1 MKQGNIYSQDKKN
14 SITTAQT
21 QITNASS
28 QYSSLQQ
35 DFQSPSSNQSLSQ
48 KQKSQN
54 NIIKLPL
61 INSPNNK
68 PSLNLKQASS
78 TQAEQNVFKTSYDS
92 KIKIL
97 VKDPNKPSNELIQKS
112 GISLK
117 NVQKLQ
123 ESSSNLQA
131 RTKSKSNPSQAI
143 NTIQQ
148 QQNQQAY
155 ESKSLNLNQMNLQKL
170 NTNPQHKYQNEK
182 LAAKDKQI
190 KQSPQDYSKGL
201 NQVSQKQ
208 QEQIG
213 KSQNQVDQ
221 NFDDLTIPKRGFNQ
235 KNQKNEIEKKQIQL
249 NSQLSQNTQKSKKLS
264 QKFEQLYNTED
275 SEENQPQGQFIL
287 EFKEL
292 NKKYNL
298 IFIVSKDMRVVIED
312 YNQPDSKKLEQYI
325 FNLQQ
330 DLTKLIQEIQRNEE
344 VLQST
349 QIPLSR
355 KIKLQNL
362 NINSLTDFFF
372 QIISNPS
379 SRKVFFIFLNI
390 NIKNLVCSQQE
401 NQQYLLACL
410 EQNISKVD
418 KAKDDSNDRYQFL
431 ELLGKGGQGEVWLY
445 YDQTDKKTIVF
456 KKFFKGFQDSFQQ
469 EKEILEKI
477 KFSKICPPI
486 ISYND
491 KNFIIQS
498 EKGELSLQQFDNY
511 IKQNNLVL
519 YQQSELLYIL
529 KQLVIFIKHLQEKFN
544 IFHCDIK
551 PDNIVLISISYQTFE
566 IKLIDFGGSI
576 DCIQDYP
583 GCYTPAFANPDI
595 LNLQEEQ
602 ITNYIC
608 IEGELYCIARSV
620 CKLAL
625 KDPSMKTFCERS
637 FSDSLCKIDDQYK
650 ELKQILQKILKKELR
665 TCDQVLYEIEKNNQ
679 VSENIKDFQ
688 DIVKKV
694 QQEKLQQ
701 TQNNLQKDYLL
712 QKVDFYEQMYAYKK
726 GVQTIK
732 TLLNKYANEFTDD
745 EKKDLIMKQ
754 TRFEIEV
761 QGIQDLSNIIQ
772 NNNKLMGENVK
783 YFELLLMVAQ
793 KNTNID
799 LIINKS
805 KEIAKNMP
813 KKISNE
819 AFIINDIIASLLE
832 RKCFFEKAIEY
843 RITNIQIARIL
854 TDKQI
859 PLYIPSTQ
867 LAVCYEQVGMLDKAY
882 ENYMLALQNAQNAVS
897 SDNTNLANA
906 YQNISIFF
914 KNINSFQQAEEY
926 QKKSLELRKKGTP
939 DYYNSLSSLASIKEK
954 LGYYSE
960 AIKICEESLLNL
972 RKLLGSDHINVG
984 YVLNNMSLCQQK
996 MGDIKNALNYCLES
1010 YEILKLHLGE
1020 KHNFIATCLGNLGDY
1035 YRELQ
1040 QYPQALEYA
1049 QKSLKINEEIS
1060 GKDSLYTSNSLEK
1073 IGLIH
1078 YQLKEYEKAIE
1089 NLEKSLKIKKE
1100 HSQRNKS
1107 IGKTHQEVGNQ
1118 GTQDYQISVCL
1129 NNLALAYEGLFHD
1142 DKSLE
1147 LQLESLEI
1155 KNSIFQNDNH
1165 PSLAISLGNI
1175 GMTYYKLERYE
1186 ESVKYLQKSL
1196 KILQQQ
1202 DTNPQAKQVYESQL
1216 KKSFEKIQ
1224 SLKKPR

>member
-1 MKQGNIYSQDKKN
+1 MKQALVYQQDKKN
-14 SITTAQT
+14 ILSSTQT
-21 QITNASS
+21 QSTNASS
-28 QYSSLQQ
+28 YYQSSLKQST
-35 DFQSPSSNQSLSQ
+35 QSPSSNQILSQ

-54 NIIKLPL
+54 NITKLPL
-61 INSPNNK
+61 INSPNSK
-68 PSLNLKQASS
+68 PSLNLKQISS
-78 TQAEQNVFKTSYDS
+78 PQAQQNVFKASQEN
-92 KIKIL
+92 KIKALAI
-97 VKDPNKPSNELIQKS
+97 DPNKANNLIQKS
-112 GISLK
+112 AISLK
-117 NVQKLQ
+117 NVQKNQ
-123 ESSSNLQA
+123 ESQSYLQA
-131 RTKSKSNPSQAI
+131 RTKSISNPSQT
-143 NTIQQ
+143 NSSVQ
-148 QQNQQAY
+148 QQNQQIY
-155 ESKSLNLNQMNLQKL
+155 ERKSLNLNQINQQKL
-170 NTNPQHKYQNEK
+170 NLESQHKYQNEK
-182 LAAKDKQI
+182 IAKKDKQLI
-190 KQSPQDYSKGL
+190 QPSQDYNKGL
-201 NQVSQKQ
+201 KYDPQKQ
-208 QEQIG
+208 QEQ
-213 KSQNQVDQ
+213 KEKNQNQIND
-221 NFDDLTIPKRGFNQ
+221 NIDDLTIPKRGFNQ
-235 KNQKNEIEKKQIQL
+235 KIQKNDTEQKQLQQ
-249 NSQLSQNTQKSKKLS
+249 NSQMSQSNQTTKELS
-264 QKFEQLYNTED
+264 QKVKEQKIEN
-275 SEENQPQGQFIL
+275 SENNSPQGMFIL
-287 EFKEL
+287 EFKEV

-298 IFIVSKDMRVVIED
+298 RFIVLNDMRVIIED
-312 YNQPDSKKLEQYI
+312 YNQSDSKKQQQYI
-325 FNLQQ
+325 FDLQQ
-330 DLTKLIQEIQRNEE
+330 DLLKLIQEIKQNEE

-349 QIPLSR
+349 QKPLSR

-362 NINSLTDFFF
+362 NIDYLTDFFF

-379 SRKVFFIFLNI
+379 SRKVFFTFLKI

-410 EQNISKVD
+410 DQNISKVD
-418 KAKDDSNDRYQFL
+418 KAKDNSNDRYQFL

-469 EKEILEKI
+469 EKQILEKI

-486 ISYND
+486 ISYDD

-498 EKGELSLQQFDNY
+498 EKGELSLHQYDNY
-511 IKQNNLVL
+511 IKTNNLVM
-519 YQQSELLYIL
+519 YQQSELFYIL
-529 KQLVIFIKHLQEKFN
+529 KQLVVYVKHLQEKFN

-551 PDNIVLISISYQTFE
+551 PENIVLISISYQTFQ
-566 IKLIDFGGSI
+566 IKLIDFGGSV

-583 GCYTPAFANPDI
+583 GCYTPAFSNPDI

-602 ITNYIC
+602 ITNAIC
-608 IEGELYCIARSV
+608 IEGELYCIARSL

-625 KDPSMKTFCERS
+625 KDPSMNTFCKRS
-637 FSDSLCKIDDQYK
+637 FSDSIDQIDDSYK
-650 ELKQILQKILKKELR
+650 EIKQILYKIFKKELR
-665 TCDQVLYEIEKNNQ
+665 TCDQVLSEIEKNSQ

-712 QKVDFYEQMYAYKK
+712 QQIDFYEQMYAYKK

-732 TLLNKYANEFTDD
+732 TLLNKYANEFTDE

-754 TRFEIEV
+754 TRFEMEV

-772 NNNKLMGENVK
+772 NNSKLMGENVK

-805 KEIAKNMP
+805 KEIAKSMI
-813 KKISNE
+813 KQISNE

-832 RKCFFEKAIEY
+832 RKCSFEKAIEY

-926 QKKSLELRKKGTP
+926 QKQSLELRKKGTP

-960 AIKICEESLLNL
+960 AIKLCEESLLNL

-996 MGDIKNALNYCLES
+996 MGDINNALNYCLES

-1020 KHNFIATCLGNLGDY
+1020 KHNFIATCLGNIGDY

-1089 NLEKSLKIKKE
+1089 NLEKSLKIKKG
-1100 HSQRNKS
+1100 HSQRNNG
-1107 IGKTHQEVGNQ
+1107 IGKAHQEVGSQ

-1129 NNLALAYEGLFHD
+1129 NNLALAYEGLFQD
-1142 DKSLE
+1142 DKSLK

-1155 KNSIFQNDNH
+1155 KKNIFQNDNH
-1165 PSLAISLGNI
+1165 PSLAISLGNV
-1175 GMTYYKLERYE
+1175 GMTYYKLQNYE
-1186 ESVKYLQKSL
+1186 ESVKYLQMSL
-1196 KILQQQ
+1196 KILQQKNI
-1202 DTNPQAKQVYESQL
+1202 NPQAKQVYENQL
-1216 KKSFEKIQ
+1216 KKSLEKIK
-1224 SLKKPR
+1224 SINKPL

>member
-1 MKQGNIYSQDKKN
+1 MKQASLYSQEKQN
-14 SITTAQT
+14 SISAAHTLS
-21 QITNASS
+21 TNASS
-28 QYSSLQQ
+28 QYSSLKQN
-35 DFQSPSSNQSLSQ
+35 FQSTSSNQAFSQ

-54 NIIKLPL
+54 NITKLPL

-78 TQAEQNVFKTSYDS
+78 PQSQQNIFQGQQENKIRIIVKDTNKSINDLKYKNVTNSFKTVS
-92 KIKIL
+92 KT
-97 VKDPNKPSNELIQKS
+97 
-112 GISLK
+112 
-117 NVQKLQ
+117 Q
-123 ESSSNLQA
+123 ESQSNLQA
-131 RTKSKSNPSQAI
+131 RTKSKSNPQQFN

-148 QQNQQAY
+148 QQN
-155 ESKSLNLNQMNLQKL
+155 ERKSLNLNQTNMQKL
-170 NTNPQHKYQNEK
+170 NILPQHKNQNEK
-182 LAAKDKQI
+182 LIAIDKQI
-190 KQSPQDYSKGL
+190 KQSSQDYSKGL
-201 NQVSQKQ
+201 NYDSSKQ
-208 QEQIG
+208 QEQ
-213 KSQNQVDQ
+213 KQKNQSQQSDHNY
-221 NFDDLTIPKRGFNQ
+221 DDLTIPKRGFNQ
-235 KNQKNEIEKKQIQL
+235 KTQKNEAEKNQIL
-249 NSQLSQNTQKSKKLS
+249 SNSQSSQKTQQSNQLSQKVQQIQK
-264 QKFEQLYNTED
+264 TED
-275 SEENQPQGQFIL
+275 SEDNQTQIQFIL

-298 IFIVSKDMRVVIED
+298 RFIVLKDMKVVIED
-312 YNQPDSKKLEQYI
+312 YNQPDNKKQQQYI

-330 DLTKLIQEIQRNEE
+330 DLLKLVQEIKQNEA

-349 QIPLSR
+349 QKPISR

-362 NINSLTDFFF
+362 NIDSLTDFFF

-379 SRKVFFIFLNI
+379 SRKVFFTFLKI
-390 NIKNLVCSQQE
+390 NIKDLVCSQQE

-410 EQNISKVD
+410 DQNISKID
-418 KAKDDSNDRYQFL
+418 KAKENSNDRYQFL

-469 EKEILEKI
+469 EKDILEKI

-486 ISYND
+486 ISYD
-491 KNFIIQS
+491 DRNFIIQS
-498 EKGELSLQQFDNY
+498 EKGELSLHEYDNY
-511 IKQNNLVL
+511 IKKNNLVM

-529 KQLVIFIKHLQEKFN
+529 KQLVLFIKHLQEKFN
-544 IFHCDIK
+544 VFHCDIK
-551 PDNIVLISISYQTFE
+551 PENIVLISISYQAFE
-566 IKLIDFGGSI
+566 IKLIDFGGSV

-595 LNLQEEQ
+595 LNLQEDQ
-602 ITNYIC
+602 ITSSIC
-608 IEGELYCIARSV
+608 IEGELYCIARSL

-625 KDPSMKTFCERS
+625 KDPGMSSFCKRS
-637 FSDSLCKIDDQYK
+637 FSDSIGQIDEQYK

-665 TCDQVLYEIEKNNQ
+665 SCEEVLNEIEKNHQ
-679 VSENIKDFQ
+679 ISENIKDFQ

-712 QKVDFYEQMYAYKK
+712 QQIDFYEQMYAYKK
-726 GVQTIK
+726 GIQTIK
-732 TLLNKYANEFTDD
+732 TLLNKYANEFSD
-745 EKKDLIMKQ
+745 EEQKDLIMKQ

-772 NNNKLMGENVK
+772 NNSKLMGENVK

-813 KKISNE
+813 KKLSNE
-819 AFIINDIIASLLE
+819 AFIINDIIASLFE
-832 RKCFFEKAIEY
+832 RKCSFEKAIEY
-843 RITNIQIARIL
+843 RITNIQIARVL

-882 ENYMLALQNAQNAVS
+882 ENYIFAIQNAENTVAT
-897 SDNTNLANA
+897 DNTNLANA

-960 AIKICEESLLNL
+960 AIELCEESLLNL
-972 RKLLGSDHINVG
+972 RRLLGSDHINVG

-996 MGDIKNALNYCLES
+996 MGEIKNALNYCLES
-1010 YEILKLHLGE
+1010 YQILKLHLGE
-1020 KHNFIATCLGNLGDY
+1020 KHNFIATCLGNIGDY

-1060 GKDSLYTSNSLEK
+1060 GKDSLYMSNSLEK

-1089 NLEKSLKIKKE
+1089 YLEKSLKIKKE
-1100 HSQRNKS
+1100 HSQKNKG
-1107 IGKTHQEVGNQ
+1107 IGKNHQEVGSQ

-1142 DKSLE
+1142 DISLK

-1155 KNSIFQNDNH
+1155 KNNIFQNDNH

-1175 GMTYYKLERYE
+1175 GMTYYKLENYE

-1202 DTNPQAKQVYESQL
+1202 DINPQAKQVYENQL
-1216 KKSFEKIQ
+1216 KKSFEKIK
-1224 SLKKPR
+1224 SLKKPQ